1 MPFNH
6 RYLRQLHRWFAP
18 IMVLPM
24 LLTLL
29 TGSLFQVAVLTGE
42 SQQFLWLLDIHRG
55 KFGTLDLTW
64 LYPFL
69 NAFGVLIL
77 LVTGIIVWLQIPL
90 PKKKKV
96 KSENKSN

>member
-1 MPFNH
+1 MRFNH
-6 RYLRQLHRWFAP
+6 HYLRKIHRYFAP

-29 TGSLFQVAVLTGE
+29 TGSLFQVAVLTGKSE
-42 SQQFLWLLDIHRG
+42 NFLWLLDIHRG

-69 NAFGVLIL
+69 NAFGILIL
-77 LVTGIIVWLQIPL
+77 LVTGIIVWLQVPL
-90 PKKKKV
+90 PKKRVNPK
-96 KSENKSN
+96 NKSN

>member
-1 MPFNH
+1 MLFNQ
-6 RYLRQLHRWFAP
+6 RYLRQVHRWFAP

-29 TGSLFQVAVLTGE
+29 TGSLFQVAVLTGN
-42 SQQFLWLLDIHRG
+42 SKQFLWLLDIHKG
-55 KFGTLDLTW
+55 KFGALDLTW

-69 NAFGVLIL
+69 NAFGILVL

-90 PKKKKV
+90 PKKRA
-96 KSENKSN
+96 KSKSNSNS

>member
-1 MPFNH
+1 MRFNH
-6 RYLRQLHRWFAP
+6 HYLRKIHRYFAP

-29 TGSLFQVAVLTGE
+29 TGSLFQVAILTGKSE
-42 SQQFLWLLDIHRG
+42 NFLWLLDIHRG

-69 NAFGVLIL
+69 NAFGILIL
-77 LVTGIIVWLQIPL
+77 LVTGIIVWLQVPL
-90 PKKKKV
+90 PKKRVNPK
-96 KSENKSN
+96 NKSN

>member
-1 MPFNH
+1 MLSNH
-6 RYLRQLHRWFAP
+6 RYLRQIHRWFAP

-42 SQQFLWLLDIHRG
+42 SENFLWLLDIHKG
-55 KFGTLDLTW
+55 KFGILDLTW

-77 LVTGIIVWLQIPL
+77 LVTGIIVWVQVPF
-90 PKKKKV
+90 PKNKV
-96 KSENKSN
+96 NSKNNSN

>member
-1 MPFNH
+1 MRFNH
-6 RYLRQLHRWFAP
+6 HYLRKIHRYFAP

-29 TGSLFQVAVLTGE
+29 TGSLFQVAVLTGKSE
-42 SQQFLWLLDIHRG
+42 NFLWLLDIHRG

-69 NAFGVLIL
+69 NAFGILIL
-77 LVTGIIVWLQIPL
+77 LVTGIIVWLQVPL
-90 PKKKKV
+90 PKKRVNPK
-96 KSENKSN
+96 NKSS